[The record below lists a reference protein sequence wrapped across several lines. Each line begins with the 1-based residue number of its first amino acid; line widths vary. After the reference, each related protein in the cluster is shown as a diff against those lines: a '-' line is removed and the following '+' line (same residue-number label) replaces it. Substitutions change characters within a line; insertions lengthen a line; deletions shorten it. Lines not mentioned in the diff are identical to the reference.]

1 MLTENIQIKDDLDC
15 KTLENLYNK
24 QFYISKEDK
33 PIEKIIDASNDIK
46 LDVKAEIPN
55 KWDFKVNATPISH
68 IHADRY
74 AGHFKN
80 YDNYRENLTV
90 NAFHHTVTPYPR
102 EKVDTSFQKKL
113 FGLNT
118 DILKNYHSDGGV
130 SEFIE
135 NENKRKTKERTH
147 TTFSYY

>member
-1 MLTENIQIKDDLDC
+1 MLTENIKIKDDLDC
-15 KTLENLYNK
+15 KMLENLYNK
-24 QFYISKEDK
+24 QFCISKEDK
-33 PIEKIIDASNDIK
+33 PIEKIIDASDDIE

-90 NAFHHTVTPYPR
+90 NAFHHTPPP
-102 EKVDTSFQKKL
+102 
-113 FGLNT
+113 
-118 DILKNYHSDGGV
+118 I
-130 SEFIE
+130 
-135 NENKRKTKERTH
+135 
-147 TTFSYY
+147 